1 MQFKHARQAIRTWGK
16 PFVSVVLTAAITCT
30 STPISAFAPVMAYAQ
45 PLSPLTQNTE
55 RGGGLPLS

>member
-30 STPISAFAPVMAYAQ
+30 SAPISVFAPVMAYAQ
-45 PLSPLTQNTE
+45 PLNPLTQNTE
-55 RGGGLPLS
+55 RGGGCF